1 MNRKG
6 NVVSIVVV
14 AVPTSVVMS
23 LLLGILD
30 DHFAWI
36 VALAIAI
43 VPAVL
48 SGWVAHYLYN
58 RMANKP

>member
-1 MNRKG
+1 MNRQG
-6 NVVSIVVV
+6 NVVSSVVI
-14 AVPTSVVMS
+14 AVPTACVMS

-30 DHFAWI
+30 EHFSWI

-48 SGWVAHYLYN
+48 SGWAAHYLYN
-58 RMANKP
+58 RIANKP

>member
-1 MNRKG
+1 
-6 NVVSIVVV
+6 
-14 AVPTSVVMS
+14 MS

-30 DHFAWI
+30 EHFSWI

-48 SGWVAHYLYN
+48 SGLATQYLYN
-58 RMANKP
+58 RIANKS